1 MLNVTVNKE
10 ILGQENLMN
19 IMAQTGATI
28 VSQEGDDIVLG
39 VNPEQKENFVKLYDD
54 ATKFSGVYKAS
65 KFAGSLI
72 GKTADLG
79 KKALVGTGQLA
90 FKTTFGVGR
99 RCVET
104 VAGLGAKMV
113 KEGKESYSQMI
124 DSDEFNDLRN
134 QFGGSSDNGLSWNS
148 VDQKATPTQEEILE
162 EATRLNEEQG

>member
-1 MLNVTVNKE
+1 MLHVTVNKE
-10 ILGQENLMN
+10 LLGQENLMN

-28 VSQEGDDIVLG
+28 ASQDGDNVVLG
-39 VNPEQKENFVKLYDD
+39 VDPEQKDLFSKLYDD

-113 KEGKESYSQMI
+113 KEGKESYSQMV

-134 QFGGSSDNGLSWNS
+134 QFGGSSDNGLAWSHAE
-148 VDQKATPTQEEILE
+148 QKATPTQEEILE
-162 EATRLNEEQG
+162 EATRFNEGQD

>member
-1 MLNVTVNKE
+1 MLHVTVNKE

-19 IMAQTGATI
+19 IMAQTGANV
-28 VSQEGDDIVLG
+28 VSQDGDDIVLG
-39 VNPEQKENFVKLYDD
+39 VAPDQKDLFSKLYDD

-65 KFAGSLI
+65 KFAGSII

-113 KEGKESYSQMI
+113 KEGKESYGQMI
-124 DSDEFNDLRN
+124 DSEEFNDLRN
-134 QFGGSSDNGLSWNS
+134 QFGGSSDNGLAWTSAEIKEN
-148 VDQKATPTQEEILE
+148 PTQEEILA
-162 EATRLNEEQG
+162 EAAKLNEEQD